1 MRAIDEQSQP
11 PDRSL
16 EYAAVGDRCGPRQG
30 CGGTN
35 DLGICRRPEPVDRT
49 DGPDNRAA
57 IGAIVGKA
65 GYRVGAEWGMTTEK
79 AKPNLWIRRQK
90 HGDAGLAERNI
101 HNLVIM

>member
-30 CGGTN
+30 FGGTN

-57 IGAIVGKA
+57 IGATASKA
-65 GYRVGAEWGMTTEK
+65 GYRVGTYRGMTAEM
-79 AKPNLWIRRQK
+79 AKPNLRIRRRK
-90 HGDAGLAERNI
+90 HGEAGPA
-101 HNLVIM
+101 